1 MDTEFRKNILFHKD
15 FSELSENEIQI
26 QNPQTKESTGNITFS
41 INMKTVKIMQKYLQ
55 KTSIHSQTK
64 YRWKSMQV
72 GKKEMLYTSVI
83 NAKIG
88 PNDYGNTQVDFA
100 SIRFLR
106 KKTNKL
112 LNY

>member
-1 MDTEFRKNILFHKD
+1 
-15 FSELSENEIQI
+15 
-26 QNPQTKESTGNITFS
+26 
-41 INMKTVKIMQKYLQ
+41 
-55 KTSIHSQTK
+55 
-64 YRWKSMQV
+64 MQV